1 MSPNELM
8 MKLQIYML
16 ENNISK
22 KEIASKIDASPSVLT
37 RYFNKE
43 RVNGLSLGIFCK
55 LCDALDLDISITP
68 KKEEY
73 KKEEEN

>member
-1 MSPNELM
+1 MSPKELM

-22 KEIASKIDASPSVLT
+22 KEIASKIDVSPSALT

-55 LCDALDLDISITP
+55 LCDALDLDISIM